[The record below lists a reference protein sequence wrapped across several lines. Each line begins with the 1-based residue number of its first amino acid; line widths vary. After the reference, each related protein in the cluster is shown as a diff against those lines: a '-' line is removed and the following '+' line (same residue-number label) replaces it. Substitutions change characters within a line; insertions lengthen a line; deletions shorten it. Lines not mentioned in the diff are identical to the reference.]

1 MEILIALSVLVFVG
15 LLAMQFGVDSR
26 PSEHDRP
33 TNW

>member
-1 MEILIALSVLVFVG
+1 MEIVISLAFLVVLGILAL
-15 LLAMQFGVDSR
+15 QFGVDSR

>member
-1 MEILIALSVLVFVG
+1 MEMLIALSFLVFIG
-15 LLAMQFGVDSR
+15 ILALQFGVDSR

>member
-1 MEILIALSVLVFVG
+1 MEILIVLSFLVIVGILAL
-15 LLAMQFGVDSR
+15 QFGADSR